1 MRTQT
6 LCQAAA
12 AAADSAA
19 AAAVGEAAAAAAATF
34 VQETGCAHGMTATT
48 TTLHRGMSAE
58 CAQKED
64 LAADTKVGAVLNTR
78 FSFNSMMLHTY
89 ASIKP
94 SCMLAQCCILPRCV
108 AHPV

>member
-1 MRTQT
+1 MSTLLLQMRTQT

-12 AAADSAA
+12 AA

-78 FSFNSMMLHTY
+78 FSFNSMMLHT
-89 ASIKP
+89 SMHP
-94 SCMLAQCCILPRCV
+94 SSQVVCSRSV
-108 AHPV
+108 AFSRDV